1 MAGLG
6 ETSRKEGKD
15 RILLIDLI
23 SPPPPDLLMISN
35 AELPLISSNR
45 LSQKRCTVV
54 IMNEDILC
62 PDLLPLFPL

>member
-6 ETSRKEGKD
+6 ETSRKEGKA

-35 AELPLISSNR
+35 TELPFISSNH
-45 LSQKRCTVV
+45 LAQKQCTGV
-54 IMNEDILC
+54 IMNEDIVC